1 MNLMVVFQFKY
12 GIEGVQIWWMVS
24 LSLKLTWGFL
34 YYIMGNIFEVLS
46 CEIEKLKML
55 SNVVH
60 MGSCLDDL

>member
-34 YYIMGNIFEVLS
+34 YYIMGNIFEVL
-46 CEIEKLKML
+46 KLKML

>member
-1 MNLMVVFQFKY
+1 MNLMVGFQFKY

-34 YYIMGNIFEVLS
+34 YYIMGNIFEVL
-46 CEIEKLKML
+46 KLKML